1 MEIVVDK
8 DAEKKYLDA
17 EYGIAQKEV
26 TMIELQEAVD
36 KMSQDMAKALAKIGT
51 LAESYAKLSLSGS
64 FAGQV
69 EKSVRMLELTLEG
82 MRGNGT
88 DAGTIEI
95 VEESLNIMKMK
106 LQVVEQAAA
115 HAGKNVSMFNFS
127 KWKSV
132 ANKCIPWKH

>member
-1 MEIVVDK
+1 VEIIVDK

-36 KMSQDMAKALAKIGT
+36 KMSQDMAEALAEIGT

-95 VEESLNIMKMK
+95 VEESLNTMKVK